1 MDIYGTIALVSLV
14 AIVFGVLFAAYEL
27 RQTRLERRHEMY
39 IALLTPLTD
48 GAFQTAKRAVLA
60 LPDGLDRAT
69 VEVRLGRD
77 GGHLGVWLG
86 TLDTWGLFV
95 HRRQL
100 PLTLVGEL
108 AGGEIVRSW
117 PKLSAYVAEVRT
129 ETADPAMH
137 AWYQWL
143 AEQWSDREQGSP
155 AVPARASTDSTS

>member
-27 RQTRLERRHEMY
+27 RQTRLERRREVQ
-39 IALLTPLTD
+39 IALLTPLRD
-48 GAFQTAKRAVLA
+48 GAFQAAMGAVLA

-69 VEVRLGRD
+69 VEARLARD
-77 GGHLGVWLG
+77 SGHLGVCLG

-100 PLTLVGEL
+100 PLALVGEL
-108 AGGEIVRSW
+108 AGGVIVRSW
-117 PKLSAYVAEVRT
+117 PKLSTYVADLRT

-143 AEQWSDREQGSP
+143 AEQWSDRELARSAVSP
-155 AVPARASTDSTS
+155 RASTDMP